1 MLNNSLNKH
10 YKVLIIQCVFLT
22 ALQSDKISENKC
34 DTTDTESP
42 NDTLLTRIA

>member
-10 YKVLIIQCVFLT
+10 YKVLIQCVFLT

-42 NDTLLTRIA
+42 SDTLLTRIA